1 MQMAS
6 NLAQVILVLSCLVIL
21 ALAHNK
27 YTKEANEDIFAKE
40 RPFRMQ
46 KLNIIW
52 EKAKTVKLTCKIW
65 KSF

>member
-1 MQMAS
+1 MMAS
-6 NLAQVILVLSCLVIL
+6 NLPKVLIVLFCLVIL
-21 ALAHNK
+21 TLAHNK

-52 EKAKTVKLTCKIW
+52 EKAKTVKPD
-65 KSF
+65 F